1 MLQKIRPT
9 FLFLHRWLG
18 LLSGLVVVILGITG
32 AIFAFQYEAKEWTRS
47 DLIQRELPLEDR
59 LPLATLMNRAETR
72 LDLPALGYG
81 LTTYRD
87 PSRNWS
93 VLSFRRGDPSWTY
106 FGSIADYRTLY
117 LDPTNG
123 EVVGVIDETKDPF
136 QIIKAIH
143 WSLMLST
150 PIGQPIVVWSTIIF
164 LILLLSGL
172 LLWWPRR
179 WNKTGRTRS
188 FFIQWKARF
197 KRVVYDLHNVLGFYT
212 LLLLFVIG
220 FTGLFWMYPDV
231 VKPTLQF
238 LGNGGMQEPTARV
251 ESVEIPPR
259 PGTDER
265 DPLEIA
271 YQTSWQEFPDAYS
284 ITIVEPQQEEDP
296 IRVVVRG
303 DGETYYE
310 RSDLAFHPTT
320 GEVLH
325 ARRYDELS
333 RGEKLVAMN
342 YDLHV
347 GAIGGLP
354 GKILAAIAS
363 LVAASLPI
371 TGFLLWW
378 NGNSASAK
386 AFSSR
391 D

>member
-1 MLQKIRPT
+1 MLQQIRPT

-32 AIFAFQYEAKEWTRS
+32 AIFAFQYEAKEWSRS
-47 DLIQRELPLEDR
+47 DLIQRETPIEDR
-59 LPLATLMNRAETR
+59 LPLVMLMDRAEQT
-72 LDLPALGYG
+72 LDLPTLAYG

-93 VLSFRRGDPSWTY
+93 VLSFQRGEPSWTY
-106 FGSIADYRTLY
+106 FGSIEDYRTLY
-117 LDPTNG
+117 LDPVSG
-123 EVVGVIDETKDPF
+123 EAVGIVDETNDLF

-143 WSLMLST
+143 WSLLLAT

-164 LILLLSGL
+164 LVLLLSGL
-172 LLWWPRR
+172 LLWWPRK
-179 WNKTGRTRS
+179 WNRTGRTRS
-188 FFIQWKARF
+188 FTIQWKARF

-220 FTGLFWMYPDV
+220 FTGLFWMYPGI

-238 LGNGGMQEPTARV
+238 LGDGELREPTPRLAPV
-251 ESVEIPPR
+251 EVEPEQ
-259 PGTDER
+259 PGKRT
-265 DPLEIA
+265 DPLEVA
-271 YQTSWQEFPDAYS
+271 YQTSWEEFPDAYS
-284 ITIVEPQQEEDP
+284 VTLIEPHREEEP

-310 RSDLAFHPTT
+310 RSDLAFHPDT
-320 GEVLH
+320 GAMLH
-325 ARRYDELS
+325 ARKYEELS

-378 NGNSASAK
+378 NGNSTSSK
-386 AFSSR
+386 AFKT
-391 D
+391 

>member
-1 MLQKIRPT
+1 MLKKIRPT

-18 LLSGLVVVILGITG
+18 LLSGLVVIILGITG
-32 AIFAFQYEAKEWTRS
+32 AIFAFQYEAKEWSRS
-47 DLIQRELPLEDR
+47 DLIQRETPLENR
-59 LPLATLMNRAETR
+59 LPLSALMDRAEAG
-72 LDLPALGYG
+72 LDLPALTYG

-117 LDPTNG
+117 LDPARG
-123 EVVGVIDETKDPF
+123 EVVGIVDETKDAF

-143 WSLMLST
+143 WSLMLAT

-164 LILLLSGL
+164 LVLLLSGL
-172 LLWWPRR
+172 LLWWPRK
-179 WNKTGRTRS
+179 WNRTGRTRS
-188 FFIQWKARF
+188 FTIQWKARF
-197 KRVVYDLHNVLGFYT
+197 KRVVYDLHNVIGFYT

-220 FTGLFWMYPDV
+220 FTGLFWMYPNV
-231 VKPTLQF
+231 VKPTLQVLGDGELREPTPRVAAVEF
-238 LGNGGMQEPTARV
+238 TSRETGNGT
-251 ESVEIPPR
+251 S
-259 PGTDER
+259 
-265 DPLEIA
+265 PLEVA
-271 YQTSWQEFPDAYS
+271 YRTSWEQFPDAYS
-284 ITIVEPQQEEDP
+284 VTLVEPQREEDP

-310 RSDLAFHPTT
+310 RSDLAFHPQT
-320 GEVLH
+320 GEMLH
-325 ARRYDELS
+325 ARRYDDLS

-378 NGNSASAK
+378 NGNSRSAK